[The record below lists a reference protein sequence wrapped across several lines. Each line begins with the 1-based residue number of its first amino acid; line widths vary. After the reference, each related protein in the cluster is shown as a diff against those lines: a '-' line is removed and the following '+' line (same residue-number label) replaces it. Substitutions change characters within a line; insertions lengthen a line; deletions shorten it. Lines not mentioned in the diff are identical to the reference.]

1 MLLAVDIGNT
11 TIGFAVINKAGHILS
26 VTIIDTDAHANKIK
40 AVVVKI
46 LKAHAI
52 SRAIIC
58 SVVPK
63 ASKTMED
70 ILSSY
75 HVIPAKAGIHKKI
88 LPISIIG
95 RDLKVP
101 IKNCY
106 KNPNQVGQDRLVGA
120 YGAMKIYGCPLIV
133 VDLGTAITF
142 DVISTK
148 GEYLGGAIVPGIRL
162 SAESLFLKTA
172 LLPRIEIQAPRRII
186 GKTTQESIL
195 SGLFYGYGSL
205 CKGMIDL
212 LSVSLRKTSKASD
225 EGPHAG
231 HSQELA
237 ISVKVVMTGGHTRL
251 MKKYIFSKFRDKPS
265 NRHSRES
272 HRQGGAGGNPIIDED
287 IVFKG
292 IYFLSQL

>member
-1 MLLAVDIGNT
+1 MLLAIDIGNT
-11 TIGFAVINKAGHILS
+11 TIGFAVIHKSGRIES
-26 VTIIDTDAHANKIK
+26 VAVIDTDAKPNKIK
-40 AVVVKI
+40 SVVAKI
-46 LKAHAI
+46 LRAQVI

-63 ASKTMED
+63 ATKTMED

-75 HVIPAKAGIHKKI
+75 VIPAKAGIHEKF
-88 LPISIIG
+88 LPVNVIG
-95 RDLKVP
+95 RDIVVP

-106 KNPNQVGQDRLVGA
+106 KNPKQVGQDRLVGA
-120 YGAMKIYGCPLIV
+120 YGALKIYGCPLIV

-142 DVISTK
+142 DVISAK

-172 LLPRIEIQAPRRII
+172 LLPKIEIQAPRHII

-212 LSVSLRKTSKASD
+212 LSVSLPRLRPAL
-225 EGPHAG
+225 P
-231 HSQELA
+231 
-237 ISVKVVMTGGHTRL
+237 ISRSPRRGKRESIKVVMTGGHTHL
-251 MKKYIFSKFRDKPS
+251 MKRFICPKTRNNSTRC
-265 NRHSRES
+265 HSRE
-272 HRQGGAGGNPIIDED
+272 GGNLIINED
-287 IVFKG
+287 LVFKG
-292 IYFLSQL
+292 IYFLSRS